1 MRKEWLEKDYYAELG
16 VSKDASAKEIKKAFR
31 SLARQYHPDNNPDDA
46 SAEARFK
53 EINEAYDTLS
63 DDETRK
69 EYDHAREMG
78 YFVGGPSGGQQ
89 YVRVEDLFGSGFG
102 GGGVAGDSF
111 QDVFGGFQDLFGR
124 GAARPPRQ
132 AKGQDVSGTISL
144 TFHEALTGVTRE
156 FAVSDRSVKVRI
168 PKGVSNGTKVKVA
181 GKGGPG
187 VNGGPAGDLFVT
199 VHVGSHPVFR
209 RKGKKDLSI
218 TVPLSYT
225 EAALGAVV
233 TVPTLSGTT
242 RIKVPAG
249 TQSGT
254 TMRVSGKGV
263 ETASGTGDL
272 HVTLEVAVPKE
283 ISDAERDALEAL
295 RSAEAEWNPRATL
308 GV

>member
-16 VSKDASAKEIKKAFR
+16 VGKDASAKEIKKAFR
-31 SLARQYHPDNNPDDA
+31 SLARQYHPDNNPGD
-46 SAEARFK
+46 SEAEARFK

-63 DDETRK
+63 EEETRK

-89 YVRVEDLFGSGFG
+89 YVRVEDLFGNGFG
-102 GGGVAGDSF
+102 DGPGGSF

-124 GAARPPRQ
+124 GATRPPRQ
-132 AKGQDVSGTISL
+132 AKGQDVSGSINL
-144 TFHEALTGVTRE
+144 TFHEALTGVMRE
-156 FAVSDRSVKVRI
+156 FTVGDQSVKVRI
-168 PKGVSNGTKVKVA
+168 PKGVANGTRVKVA
-181 GKGGPG
+181 GKGGQG
-187 VNGGPAGDLFVT
+187 LNGGPAGDLFVT
-199 VHVGSHPVFR
+199 VHVGNHPVFH
-209 RKGKKDLSI
+209 RKGKKDLAI

-263 ETASGTGDL
+263 ETANGTGDL

-295 RSAEAEWNPRATL
+295 RSAESAWNPRAKL